1 MQPGKRYRAHSLI
14 ELMVASTLLIVLM
27 GSVVLALVNCNNY
40 VRNSETK
47 IDAQKQALQ
56 SSIWVSR
63 SLSEANI
70 TSATNFTTPAS
81 GVSFPSPRNQATG
94 DVAWSSSTGGALEWR
109 QLKFVYLDQSQDP
122 GCIVVRGYPL
132 YYTGAGVNPAVMWT
146 GFPPFPANGIYD
158 LGQIGLQP
166 LSTLVYNSSRPPDKV
181 LGQNIRV
188 FAVDIY
194 RPDDLPSRAS
204 TANIIVESFAPYYN
218 LDYGIR
224 VVTTA
229 RLKN

>member
-1 MQPGKRYRAHSLI
+1 MRPGKKRRGHSLI
-14 ELMVASTLLIVLM
+14 ELMVASTLVMVLM
-27 GSVVLALVNCNNY
+27 GTVVVALVNCNNY
-40 VRNSETK
+40 VRNAETK
-47 IDAQKQALQ
+47 VDAQKQALQ

-81 GVSFPSPRNQATG
+81 GVSFPSPRNQTSG
-94 DVAWSSSTGGALEWR
+94 DVAWSSATGGALEWR
-109 QLKFVYLDQSQDP
+109 QMKFVYLDQLQDP

-132 YYTGAGVNPAVMWT
+132 RYTGAGINPAIEWT
-146 GFPPFPANGIYD
+146 GFPPFPANGIFD
-158 LGQIGLQP
+158 LGPIGLQP
-166 LSTLVYNSSRPPDKV
+166 LNNAVYTSTRPPDKV

-188 FAVDIY
+188 FTVDVY
-194 RPDDLPSRAS
+194 RPDDVVERAS
-204 TANIIVESFAPYYN
+204 TANIVVESYAPYYN
-218 LDYGIR
+218 LNYGIR